1 MSQPLAQTLDI
12 GVPEPVADAGYHF
25 VGWNLKIEYMQGPS
39 RMSAPVETS
48 HAEERL
54 FFLSQVD
61 PAAYVPVWPLD
72 NYYISKLTFTAMFA
86 HDPASD
92 PGRGRSRPESG
103 RRRRRGRFRPE
114 AARASPQAAR
124 SEAVGR
130 SGAAEDDRHRGK
142 PDPADGGRLPA
153 RARAAGAGRIRMR
166 NPPFPA
172 QKAVAGSRAGPEK
185 SRMGKRPYGSC
196 ACDRAGHCRKNGAR
210 TPIL

>member
-92 PGRGRSRPESG
+92 PGGTIPPRIRAAEAAGAVPPRSRPSV
-103 RRRRRGRFRPE
+103 
-114 AARASPQAAR
+114 SSSR
-124 SEAVGR
+124 SIR
-130 SGAAEDDRHRGK
+130 SRWK
-142 PDPADGGRLPA
+142 
-153 RARAAGAGRIRMR
+153 IR
-166 NPPFPA
+166 
-172 QKAVAGSRAGPEK
+172 SR
-185 SRMGKRPYGSC
+185 
-196 ACDRAGHCRKNGAR
+196 
-210 TPIL
+210 